1 MFGNEVDGILRQL
14 WGAVVAHH
22 WWGAVVGCVGVVA
35 VMGCVG
41 VVAVMGCSDGAT
53 LYRYDTVGLLY
64 KENGS
69 MY

>member
-14 WGAVVAHH
+14 
-22 WWGAVVGCVGVVA
+22 WGAVVGCVGVVA